1 MNLDFSRRVFLTA
14 VAAGVTAALAPALT
28 GRTAARLPGDLAYAS
43 ITNDTTNMAV
53 RMNGAITMYQQM
65 MHDYSEAEQIAAR
78 VAAIDVILKTDE
90 KGE

>member
-1 MNLDFSRRVFLTA
+1 MNLAFSRRFFLTA
-14 VAAGVTAALAPALT
+14 VAAGVTAALAPVLT
-28 GRTAARLPGDLAYAS
+28 GRSTARLPGDLAYAAM
-43 ITNDTTNMAV
+43 THDATNMLV